1 MIEADLGMFWLF
13 LEGFLI
19 LGDGPFELR
28 SDVSFPVFRLGFGFA
43 AFRSLLCTK

>member
-1 MIEADLGMFWLF
+1 MVEAGLGIGRLF

-43 AFRSLLCTK
+43 AFRRLLCTK